1 MVKNDFFQQ
10 GNRMQYTCCIC
21 HNICHGYGN
30 NPQPLVMK
38 YGTRCC
44 DECDRLVIAARL
56 FLCDSIDS
64 EEERERFVRMPL
76 RKKFL
81 MMQRSYSNK

>member
-1 MVKNDFFQQ
+1 MANKDFFKQ

-38 YGTRCC
+38 NGSRCC
-44 DECDRLVIAARL
+44 DECDRLVIATRL

-64 EEERERFVRMPL
+64 EEEREHFVKMPM
-76 RKKFL
+76 RKKL
-81 MMQRSYSNK
+81 AWMSSSR